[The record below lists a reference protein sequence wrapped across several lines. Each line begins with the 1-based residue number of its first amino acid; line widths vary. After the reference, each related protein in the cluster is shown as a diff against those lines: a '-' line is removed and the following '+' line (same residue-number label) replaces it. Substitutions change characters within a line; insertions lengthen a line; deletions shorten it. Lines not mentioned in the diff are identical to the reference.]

1 MQPDRK
7 TQTDNRGTCKNHKP
21 SRANEIYDLFGLLK
35 HIIWS
40 RLGEIKPFCKYFN
53 QRLSQSTQLQEEEQN
68 SECGSLALP
77 ENVPVKQT
85 EQSVRDQIVRR
96 FEKWLDDVLAEEEP
110 LQGIADELFSEL
122 EGKSESGV
130 ICAPDNRCDL
140 YSMWSAMTALT
151 QEVKLQGRAFRHLS
165 DKLEP
170 FSGLGESID
179 TVLEA
184 HTEALSDARRIAA
197 EARAVRGEHE
207 NELLRDA
214 ERRGRHEIL
223 SVLLDT
229 RNRLV
234 RGLKAAH
241 ESFGKLDEY
250 RASNWP
256 TRIFIKQGRRI
267 GHMLDIVTGLEK
279 GYSLSL
285 DRLDDAMQQLGVREI
300 PCEGQ
305 PFDPRFMNVVDV
317 EENAE
322 APDGTVLEV
331 YRTGYMLDTEIV
343 HPAQVKVARAPA
355 KTA

>member
-1 MQPDRK
+1 VNSEPV
-7 TQTDNRGTCKNHKP
+7 NVY
-21 SRANEIYDLFGLLK
+21 ELFK

-40 RLGEIKPFCKYFN
+40 RLSQIKPFCKYFN
-53 QRLSQSTQLQEEEQN
+53 QRLYQATQLQEEEKN

-77 ENVPVKQT
+77 EDVPVKQT
-85 EQSVRDQIVRR
+85 EQSVREQIVQR
-96 FEKWLDDVLAEEEP
+96 FETWLDEVLAEEEP
-110 LQGIADELFSEL
+110 LEGIADELLSEL
-122 EGKSESGV
+122 EGKSDPGV
-130 ICAPDNRCDL
+130 ISAPDNTCDL
-140 YSMWSAMTALT
+140 YSMWSAMTTLT

-165 DKLEP
+165 DNLEP

-179 TVLEA
+179 TALEA
-184 HTEALSDARRIAA
+184 HAEALSDVRRIGA
-197 EARAVRGEHE
+197 EARAVRSEHE

-214 ERRGRHEIL
+214 ERRGRLEIL

-241 ESFGKLDEY
+241 ESLRKLNEY
-250 RASNWP
+250 RASSWP
-256 TRIFIKQGRRI
+256 TRIFIKQDTRI
-267 GHMLDIVTGLEK
+267 GQMLDIVTGLEK

-305 PFDPRFMNVVDV
+305 PFDPRIMNVVDV

-322 APDGTVLEV
+322 TPDGTVLEV
-331 YRTGYMLDTEIV
+331 YRTGYMLDTKV
-343 HPAQVKVARAPA
+343 LHPAQVKVARAPV
-355 KTA
+355 KTTAA